1 MPARPPT
8 SDTTSGSTSPS
19 PSPSAPRPSIRPRTA
34 TAPRVL
40 ADRRHLGAF
49 VVGCIAVTIGV
60 VLHLPMF
67 WMGRDNGF
75 RLADMPMDAEM
86 LWGMALIVAGI
97 LVAGYGLVPKRVD
110 AAAALPEALTV
121 IAPED
126 AHLTWAHWRLMIVLT
141 VALVIDVM
149 KPASL
154 GFVVPGMQREYDVAA
169 TTIAWLPFAALC
181 GTAFGS
187 VLWGW
192 LADLYGRRASILLS
206 AVMFVGTAIC
216 GAMPSLWWN
225 VGMCF
230 LMGAAAGGM
239 LPVTYALLAETMPS
253 RHRGWVLVLVGG
265 LGAVG
270 GYLAASGF
278 AAWLE
283 PILSWRIL
291 WFLNLP
297 TGLVLIFLNGF
308 IPESP
313 KFLMKLG
320 RVAEA
325 HATLHA
331 FGCIVHEGSERAA
344 QTLARAARSAGAP
357 AEAPAGLAGP
367 TWALSITALA
377 WGLVNF
383 GLLLWLPAH
392 FVAKGY
398 SMSLSSRL
406 LAASALIAVPTVFAA
421 ALLYSRWS
429 SKKALLAAVV
439 LTAAGLL
446 GVIHLELAAPGGAN
460 PVWPIALLIV
470 GVNGIIAMILPYA
483 AETYPIKVR
492 GRATGWIAACT
503 KGGGLLAQL
512 LSLLGLVPALG
523 AAAALIL
530 VPVLLALGLV
540 GWFCAETRGRDLR
553 ELEVDGSVAE
563 QIRA

>member
-1 MPARPPT
+1 MTTHPVPT
-8 SDTTSGSTSPS
+8 
-19 PSPSAPRPSIRPRTA
+19 
-34 TAPRVL
+34 RVL
-40 ADRRHLGAF
+40 ADRRHLWAF
-49 VVGCIAVTIGV
+49 VAGCIAVTIGV

-67 WMGRDNGF
+67 WMGRDSGF

-97 LVAGYGLVPKRVD
+97 VVAGYGLVPRK
-110 AAAALPEALTV
+110 AAASAALPAELTV

-141 VALVIDVM
+141 IALVIDVM

-154 GFVVPGMQREYDVAA
+154 GFVVPGMTQEYAVAK

-181 GTAFGS
+181 GTVCGS

-283 PILSWRIL
+283 PIFSWRIL

-297 TGLVLIFLNGF
+297 TGLILIFLNAF

-313 KFLMKLG
+313 KFLLSLG
-320 RVAEA
+320 RIAEA
-325 HATLHA
+325 HATLRG
-331 FGCIVHEGSERAA
+331 FGCIVREDS
-344 QTLARAARSAGAP
+344 ARATAP
-357 AEAPAGLAGP
+357 ARVAPPRLAAVPGLLGP

-377 WGLVNF
+377 WGLINF
-383 GLLLWLPAH
+383 GLLLWMPAH

-398 SMSLSSRL
+398 SMTLSSQL

-421 ALLYSRWS
+421 AFLYSRWS
-429 SKKALLAAVV
+429 SKGALLAAIA

-446 GVIHLELAAPGGAN
+446 GVIHLELAAPGQAN

-470 GVNGIIAMILPYA
+470 GANGIIAMILPYA
-483 AETYPIKVR
+483 AETYPLAVR
-492 GRATGWIAACT
+492 GRATGWVAACT
-503 KGGGLLAQL
+503 KGGGLFAQL
-512 LSLLGLVPALG
+512 LSLVGLVPALMI
-523 AAAALIL
+523 AALLIL
-530 VPVLLALGLV
+530 APVLIALALV
-540 GWFCAETRGRDLR
+540 AWFCVETRGRDLR
-553 ELEVDGSVAE
+553 DLEVDGSVAE
-563 QIRA
+563 QIRT